1 MTGCYEASHLK
12 INLFPFSQ
20 SPFSQTAERIGHN
33 KAAVALANKLV
44 RICWA
49 VWCHERRFS
58 GNWHSTKP
66 A

>member
-1 MTGCYEASHLK
+1 LAAQRCRKRTPQRLTRLQQWALMTAD
-12 INLFPFSQ
+12 
-20 SPFSQTAERIGHN
+20 RIGHN

-49 VWCHERRFS
+49 VWCEQRRFS
-58 GNWHSTKP
+58 GNWQSQAP